1 MQRSVPLQVEPLHL
15 DYIKGKLQGSAIG
28 QVLSYHVHLP
38 TTMNFARH
46 LVQESISPKTCSG
59 TMIVAE
65 EQTAGRG
72 RLQRRWESPAGR
84 SLLTSTIVAA
94 PHLPAESMQMP
105 MIVGLAILDALRHVT
120 PVLARQL
127 WLKWPNDLIVV
138 GDGAVGKLA
147 GTLIESAFGSQGI
160 SYSILGIGIN
170 VNQRA
175 SELPAARE
183 GGLRPASLY
192 TLLKREVSREDL
204 LVALCWALNR
214 LLASED
220 KPGPIDIHQ
229 RWQAALINLGRQVTV
244 RASGDVD
251 AIIAEGRVVGTTRTG
266 SLIIEQNNG
275 LQQIIEA
282 GDVELRWH
290 AIG

>member
-1 MQRSVPLQVEPLHL
+1 
-15 DYIKGKLQGSAIG
+15 
-28 QVLSYHVHLP
+28 
-38 TTMNFARH
+38 MNFARH
-46 LVQESISPKTCSG
+46 LVQEAVSPKTCSG
-59 TMIVAE
+59 TVIIAE

-94 PHLPAESMQMP
+94 PHLPADTMQMP
-105 MIVGLAILDALRHVT
+105 MIAGLAMLDALRHVT

-147 GTLIESAFGSQGI
+147 GTLIESAFGSHGI
-160 SYSILGIGIN
+160 SYSVLGIGIN

-175 SELPAARE
+175 GELPVARE
-183 GGLRPASLY
+183 GGLRPTSLY

-204 LVALCWALNR
+204 LVSLCWALDR
-214 LLASED
+214 LLASEN

-244 RASGDVD
+244 RASGDIG
-251 AIIAEGRVVGTTRTG
+251 AIIAEGHVVGTTRTG
-266 SLIIEQNNG
+266 SLIIEQSNG
-275 LQQIIEA
+275 MQQIVEA

-290 AIG
+290 SG